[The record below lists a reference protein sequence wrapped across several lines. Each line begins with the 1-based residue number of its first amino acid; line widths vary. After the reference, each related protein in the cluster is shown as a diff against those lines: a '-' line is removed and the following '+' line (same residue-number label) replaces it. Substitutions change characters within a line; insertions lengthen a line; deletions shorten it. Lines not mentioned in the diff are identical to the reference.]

1 MMHNGRP
8 INMQSTYNQFIH
20 AVGGGKVKKVAA
32 ILDNGFEID
41 TSSPRTDGFSGLHFA
56 SQEGDERMVL
66 LLLNRGASLD
76 LRTGSSLTALM
87 LASNFG
93 KTKIVRRLL
102 AAGAQTDL
110 REPSVGSTALMMAS
124 SCGQTEIVV
133 ELLNAGASADQAGEK
148 HWEGKT
154 ALILALE
161 GGHAETAKALAPYS
175 TLQQPQIEHI
185 VTLLRIHSSA
195 ETPTE
200 AEEEALSR
208 DASCAPSRAGHLK
221 LAAQLIGLL

>member
-1 MMHNGRP
+1 MHESEDS
-8 INMQSTYNQFIH
+8 STPRLSG
-20 AVGGGKVKKVAA
+20 A
-32 ILDNGFEID
+32 
-41 TSSPRTDGFSGLHFA
+41 TSSVPTLKVPGQQAAAPPDLSALQSAWNSALSWVCAPQPMDGVKPAAALNVPGVA
-56 SQEGDERMVL
+56 VTEGTAVTSDDPSL
-66 LLLNRGASLD
+66 LG
-76 LRTGSSLTALM
+76 
-87 LASNFG
+87 
-93 KTKIVRRLL
+93 
-102 AAGAQTDL
+102 
-110 REPSVGSTALMMAS
+110 VGSTALMMAS
-124 SCGQTEIVV
+124 CCGQTEIVV

-208 DASCAPSRAGHLK
+208 DASCAPSRAGPLK